1 MKQILLKNVI
11 LFMAVCGLFSC
22 QEYEIGEV
30 PTTKAATETYE
41 GTLYAY
47 LADKDAHPQVTFD
60 SLLFLI
66 DSLPGLKDSLERHVP
81 MTVFA
86 IPDPCFE
93 KAMYALNRYRS
104 SYELGDE
111 LSLKDFLIEPFTSSD
126 YFDV

>member
-60 SLLFLI
+60 SLLFFDRQSSRI
-66 DSLPGLKDSLERHVP
+66 ERFFGTSCADDGVCHSGSLL
-81 MTVFA
+81 
-86 IPDPCFE
+86 
-93 KAMYALNRYRS
+93 
-104 SYELGDE
+104 
-111 LSLKDFLIEPFTSSD
+111 
-126 YFDV
+126 